1 MDAIE
6 FVKERERMCKSFGT
20 GCTGCPA
27 FNVNG
32 DGLCCTVSQESTL
45 DATAQVLIVEKW
57 STEHPYKTR
66 QSEFLKQFPYA
77 ECFNGIVIICP
88 KVVDTS
94 FSCALSVD
102 ENITCPD
109 CRRKFWL
116 QEVE

>member
-6 FVKERERMCKSFGT
+6 FVRERNRMCRSFSD
-20 GCTGCPA
+20 CSNCPA
-27 FNVNG
+27 DRNT
-32 DGLCCTVSQESTL
+32 CCDTFEWQEEL
-45 DATAQVLIVEKW
+45 VAIVEKW
-57 STEHPYKTR
+57 SAEHPLKTR

-77 ECFNGIVIICP
+77 ECFNGIMIICP